1 LEPLPAHAKPEG
13 EEEEEAAKSLAQNPW
28 RTVAK
33 SVRQKDWYPSGEK
46 YSERVQEFQKVH
58 DRASLFYIVLL
69 IYNVFDAGILGGK
82 FLEGSRLT
90 Q

>member
-1 LEPLPAHAKPEG
+1 VGKVP
-13 EEEEEAAKSLAQNPW
+13 
-28 RTVAK
+28 
-33 SVRQKDWYPSGEK
+33 
-46 YSERVQEFQKVH
+46 ERVQEFQKVH